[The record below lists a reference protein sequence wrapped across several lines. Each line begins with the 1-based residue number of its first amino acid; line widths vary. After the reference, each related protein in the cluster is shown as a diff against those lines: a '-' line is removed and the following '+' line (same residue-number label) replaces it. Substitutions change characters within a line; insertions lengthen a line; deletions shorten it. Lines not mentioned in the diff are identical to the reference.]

1 MVSPTPTPDDP
12 ARELRSLVA
21 NGRFQEAFDR
31 FQGGGAGL
39 AREPEAAL
47 MAATAATRLGRYGAG
62 ISMTE
67 GALTQFRA
75 RGDRD
80 GRMRAL
86 NLLGVI
92 AFERGHLDEAERNLG
107 EALDLARELDDSLM
121 AARASNNLASLA
133 QLGERPL
140 VALSLYR
147 SALVSYQRLG
157 DRRGMAETHHNLGL
171 VFRQMGRLHDA
182 HETVEQAVRL
192 AEGAADGSLRALT
205 LTGQAEL
212 YLGLGELARARQD
225 ATVAQQLA
233 TSAGDEIGAAEAG
246 RLRALVGL
254 AEGDLE
260 LALAE
265 AEAARATAVRHGSAL
280 LQGESAAAAAR
291 VLRALGRLSEA
302 EVVRTEARS
311 LFERLGAVNWLRE
324 FDAAWE
330 NHGTLK

>member
-12 ARELRSLVA
+12 ARQLRSLVA
-21 NGRFQEAFDR
+21 AGRFQEAFDR
-31 FQGGGAGL
+31 FQDGGTGL
-39 AREPEAAL
+39 GREPEAAL
-47 MAATAATRLGRYGAG
+47 VAAAAATRLGRYGAG
-62 ISMTE
+62 VSMAE
-67 GALTQFRA
+67 AALAQFRS

-80 GRMRAL
+80 GRMRSL

-92 AFERGHLDEAERNLG
+92 AFERGHLDEAERTLA
-107 EALDLARELDDSLM
+107 EALELARELDDSLM

-133 QLGERPL
+133 QLGEKHE

-182 HETVEQAVRL
+182 QESVEQAVRL
-192 AEGAADGSLRALT
+192 ADAAADRSLRALT

-212 YLGLGELARARQD
+212 HLGLGELARARQD
-225 ATVAQQLA
+225 AVLAQQLA
-233 TSAGDEIGAAEAG
+233 RETGDEVGAAEAG

-254 AEGDLE
+254 AEGDLD

-265 AEAARATAVRHGSAL
+265 AEAARDTAALHGSAL

-291 VLRALGRLSEA
+291 VLRALGRTVEA
-302 EVVRTEARS
+302 EQRRAEARG
-311 LFERLGAVNWLRE
+311 LFERLGAANWLRE
-324 FDAAWE
+324 FETAWE
-330 NHGTLK
+330 GH

>member
-1 MVSPTPTPDDP
+1 MVAPTPTPDDP

-21 NGRFQEAFDR
+21 NGRFQEAVDR
-31 FQGGGAGL
+31 FQDGGAGL
-39 AREPEAAL
+39 GREPEAAL
-47 MAATAATRLGRYGAG
+47 LAATAATRLGRYGTG
-62 ISMTE
+62 VSMAE
-67 GALTQFRA
+67 GALAQFRA

-92 AFERGHLDEAERNLG
+92 AFERGHLDEAERTLG
-107 EALDLARELDDSLM
+107 ESLELARELDDSLM

-133 QLGERPL
+133 QLGERPE

-182 HETVEQAVRL
+182 RETVEQAVRL
-192 AEGAADGSLRALT
+192 ADGAPDGSLRALT

-212 YLGLGELARARQD
+212 HLGLGELARARQD

-233 TSAGDEIGAAEAG
+233 QNSGDEVGAAEAG

-254 AEGDLE
+254 AEGDLT
-260 LALAE
+260 LALTQ
-265 AEAARATAVRHGSAL
+265 AEAARTTAARHGSAL

-291 VLRALGRLSEA
+291 VLRALGRLDEA
-302 EVVRTEARS
+302 EDLRTEART

-324 FDAAWE
+324 FDAAWAE
-330 NHGTLK
+330 PSEQ

>member
-1 MVSPTPTPDDP
+1 MVAPTPTPDDP

-21 NGRFQEAFDR
+21 TGRFQEAFDR

-47 MAATAATRLGRYGAG
+47 VAATAATRLGRYGAA
-62 ISMTE
+62 ISVAE
-67 GALTQFRA
+67 SALAQFHA

-80 GRMRAL
+80 GRMRSL

-107 EALDLARELDDSLM
+107 EALELARELDDSLM

-133 QLGERPL
+133 QLGEKPE

-182 HETVEQAVRL
+182 RETVEQAVRL
-192 AEGAADGSLRALT
+192 ADGAADGSLRALT

-212 YLGLGELARARQD
+212 YLGLGEVARARQD

-233 TSAGDEIGAAEAG
+233 RTTGDEIGAAEAG
-246 RLRALVGL
+246 RLRALVEL
-254 AEGDLE
+254 EEGDLD

-265 AEAARATAVRHGSAL
+265 AQAARATAARHGSAL

-291 VLRALGRLSEA
+291 VLRALGRVAEA
-302 EVVRTEARS
+302 EALRAEARG

-324 FDAAWE
+324 FDAAWQ
-330 NHGTLK
+330 GTQEQ

>member
-21 NGRFQEAFDR
+21 TGRFQEAFDR
-31 FQGGGAGL
+31 FQNGGAGL

-47 MAATAATRLGRYGAG
+47 MAATAATRLGRYGAA
-62 ISMTE
+62 ISVAE
-67 GALTQFRA
+67 SALAQFHA

-107 EALDLARELDDSLM
+107 EALELARELDDSLM

-133 QLGERPL
+133 QLGEKPE

-182 HETVEQAVRL
+182 RETVEQAVRL
-192 AEGAADGSLRALT
+192 ADGAADGSLRALT

-212 YLGLGELARARQD
+212 YLGLGEVARARQN

-233 TSAGDEIGAAEAG
+233 QGTGDEIGAAEAG

-254 AEGDLE
+254 EEGDLD

-265 AEAARATAVRHGSAL
+265 AQAARSTAARHGSAL

-291 VLRALGRLSEA
+291 VLRALGRVAEA
-302 EVVRTEARS
+302 EVLRAEARG
-311 LFERLGAVNWLRE
+311 LFERLGAVIWLRE
-324 FDAAWE
+324 FDAAWQ
-330 NHGTLK
+330 GTQEK

>member
-1 MVSPTPTPDDP
+1 MVAPTPTPDDP
-12 ARELRSLVA
+12 ARELRSLVTT
-21 NGRFQEAFDR
+21 GRFQEAFDR
-31 FQGGGAGL
+31 FQNGGAGL

-47 MAATAATRLGRYGAG
+47 MAATAATRLGRYGAA
-62 ISMTE
+62 ISVAE
-67 GALTQFRA
+67 SALAQFHA

-107 EALDLARELDDSLM
+107 EALELARELDDSLM

-133 QLGERPL
+133 QLGEKPE

-182 HETVEQAVRL
+182 RETVEQAVRL
-192 AEGAADGSLRALT
+192 ADGAADGSLRALT

-212 YLGLGELARARQD
+212 YLGLGEVARARQN

-233 TSAGDEIGAAEAG
+233 QGTGDEIGAAEAG

-254 AEGDLE
+254 EEGDLD

-265 AEAARATAVRHGSAL
+265 AQAARSTAARHGSAL

-291 VLRALGRLSEA
+291 VLRALGRVAEA
-302 EVVRTEARS
+302 EVLRAEARG
-311 LFERLGAVNWLRE
+311 LFERLGAVIWLRE
-324 FDAAWE
+324 FDAAWQ
-330 NHGTLK
+330 GTQEK

>member
-1 MVSPTPTPDDP
+1 MVSPNPTPDDP

-21 NGRFQEAFDR
+21 NGRFQEAVDR
-31 FQGGGAGL
+31 FQDGRAGFG
-39 AREPEAAL
+39 REPEVAL
-47 MAATAATRLGRYGAG
+47 LGATAATRLGRYGAG
-62 ISMTE
+62 VSMAE
-67 GALTQFRA
+67 GALAQFRS

-92 AFERGHLDEAERNLG
+92 AFERGHLDEAERTLG
-107 EALDLARELDDSLM
+107 EALELARELDDSLM
-121 AARASNNLASLA
+121 AARVSNNLASLA
-133 QLGERPL
+133 QLGERPE

-182 HETVEQAVRL
+182 RETVEQAVRL
-192 AEGAADGSLRALT
+192 ADGAADGSLSALT

-233 TSAGDEIGAAEAG
+233 RTSGDEVGAAEAG
-246 RLRALVGL
+246 RLLALVGL
-254 AEGDLE
+254 AEGDLG

-265 AEAARATAVRHGSAL
+265 AEAARTTAARHGSAL
-280 LQGESAAAAAR
+280 LQGESTAAAAR
-291 VLRALGRLSEA
+291 VLRALGRLDEA
-302 EVVRTEARS
+302 ERLRAEARA
-311 LFERLGAVNWLRE
+311 LFERLGAANWLRE
-324 FDAAWE
+324 FDAAWA
-330 NHGTLK
+330 GTA